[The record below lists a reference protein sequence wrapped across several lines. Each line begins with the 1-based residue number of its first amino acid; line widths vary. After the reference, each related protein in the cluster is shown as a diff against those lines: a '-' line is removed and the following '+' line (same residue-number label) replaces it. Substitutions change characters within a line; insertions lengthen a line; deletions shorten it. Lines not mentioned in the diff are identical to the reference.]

1 MFKPNT
7 YLHCS
12 PANHDVLY
20 FSVRTLRKQQS
31 KPLIFFWIFF
41 STSITCVGAHALVT
55 CCCKDYGKEVKS
67 RKICWTHK
75 SVDHRSQTNT
85 VGSLIG
91 RHANDSPSICLK
103 RITEKIT
110 LTPSQK
116 WPSLFWVTSTKASMR
131 TGKDSLLADFV
142 NFQVNARKKFASTLK
157 AGMVTSLVYAT
168 DVISVKRPTNV
179 TRIWDLMFQP
189 LISMFGHITS
199 PDSP

>member
-1 MFKPNT
+1 MPWSHVVAKIMEK
-7 YLHCS
+7 
-12 PANHDVLY
+12 
-20 FSVRTLRKQQS
+20 RS
-31 KPLIFFWIFF
+31 KPEKF
-41 STSITCVGAHALVT
+41 
-55 CCCKDYGKEVKS
+55 GKPTKVCTIDPKPFNLQKAPWPPRACLS
-67 RKICWTHK
+67 K
-75 SVDHRSQTNT
+75 NT
-85 VGSLIG
+85 VGSLID

-103 RITEKIT
+103 WITEKIT